1 MVKFNIKLN
10 YFYVNGIKINY
21 IEKDKNI
28 IDYIENLNIKIPHFC
43 YHKNLSIAGNLSL
56 IHI

>member
-28 IDYIENLNIKIPHFC
+28 ISPEKQNISFSENE
-43 YHKNLSIAGNLSL
+43 
-56 IHI
+56 